1 MILFGHVI
9 AKGERIVSIKTNI
22 LDQIDGPTE
31 VKKLT
36 IDEMSELATEMR
48 EKILQKIV
56 RLEDMSVQ
64 IWVSWN

>member
-1 MILFGHVI
+1 M
-9 AKGERIVSIKTNI
+9 SIKTNI
-22 LDQIDGPTE
+22 LDQINGPTE

-56 RLEDMSVQ
+56 RSEDMSAQ